1 MIRIT
6 KIFALIFCIGL
17 LAGFIPQD
25 SPNAKVLGKWKTIDD
40 ETKKPKSI
48 IEIYEVNGKVH
59 GKIVELLTETDQ
71 NKICTSCTGKRKG
84 QKLVGMEILYNLEK
98 DGDNEWED
106 GNIYDPAKGKEYSC
120 EIKLVSADKLEVRGY
135 IGFSFVGRSQNWFRV
150 K

>member
-6 KIFALIFCIGL
+6 KIFTLLFYIGL
-17 LAGFIPQD
+17 LAAFVPQD

-40 ETKKPKSI
+40 QTKKAKSI

-59 GKIVELLTETDQ
+59 GKIAELLDGVSQDETCKEC
-71 NKICTSCTGKRKG
+71 NGKRKG
-84 QKLVGMEILYNLEK
+84 QKLVGMEIMYGLER
-98 DGDNEWED
+98 DGNNEWED
-106 GNIYDPAKGKEYSC
+106 GKIYDPENGKEYSC

-135 IGFSFVGRSQNWFRV
+135 VGFSFVGRSQHWYRV